1 MGQISCFSRAA
12 SAASPSAPPPPPPCR
27 QLRSTGSDMAAPLN
41 FTSSCWDQKSVDDCS
56 YLLWGWFL
64 RCCMCD
70 QKQNTWV
77 TADLFTKHT
86 DFSSVLWKSSC
97 MDLKPAQDTL
107 CNTTTLFVL
116 SVHVQV
122 PLLLIF
128 GLKEITVFPS
138 IWQEEEHLLY
148 RLIPTLGWSCWMF
161 TLSGW
166 FMWKSAS
173 QTQTSCIKCVSAT
186 TDPAVGELGFW
197 YWSPKLYK
205 YSYSRMNYL
214 LVSWFN
220 HSLWIFENHYTPLF
234 KQKTD
239 KQN

>member
-41 FTSSCWDQKSVDDCS
+41 FTSSCWDQKSVNTCS

-107 CNTTTLFVL
+107 CNN
-116 SVHVQV
+116 
-122 PLLLIF
+122 
-128 GLKEITVFPS
+128 LKESQISDHNNIICPQCSCSSPPFVDFWT
-138 IWQEEEHLLY
+138 E
-148 RLIPTLGWSCWMF
+148 RNNCIPFDLTGR
-161 TLSGW
+161 G
-166 FMWKSAS
+166 
-173 QTQTSCIKCVSAT
+173 TSSVS
-186 TDPAVGELGFW
+186 
-197 YWSPKLYK
+197 
-205 YSYSRMNYL
+205 SYSNSWLKL
-214 LVSWFN
+214 LNVHTEWMIYVEISISN
-220 HSLWIFENHYTPLF
+220 SNKH
-234 KQKTD
+234 
-239 KQN
+239 